1 MLKRGGKTGR
11 PVATIRG
18 FGKRL
23 AVGLAAGSLLVTGL
37 GTTGTAVASPDAD
50 PAVIR
55 DWNATAVATIVVD
68 AGKANAEAFLWFGY
82 VQAPGRRDHP
92 RVRAVQVAQSWPAVG
107 ITRSCRSPGRP
118 RCAPALLPRIAGAVG

>member
-82 VQAPGRRDHP
+82 VQAP
-92 RVRAVQVAQSWPAVG
+92 VYNAVVG
-107 ITRSCRSPGRP
+107 ITREYELYRWRNLGP
-118 RCAPALLPRIAGAVG
+118 R